1 MIDSSRGIPRI
12 MDHGDGRCGLAV
24 GGKPF
29 PVLGGE
35 LGNSAAAD
43 RHAMRELWPRLK
55 AMGLN
60 TVLLPVYWEQV
71 EPEEGRFDFSWIDG
85 DIRSA
90 RARGLKLVIL
100 WFGTWKNS
108 MSCYAPSWVKLDRD
122 RFPRVLDGKAM
133 AQDILSPHGS
143 QSMAADARAFAALMR
158 RVESRDR
165 RRDTV
170 VMVQVENEIGVI
182 PCARDHSSLA
192 EEAWNTRMDDGIKGI
207 LGWKADTWADAA
219 RGLDGAGLS
228 EVEERFSA
236 WHLARYTEGV
246 AQAGKEAYPLPMFV
260 NAALPRKGALP
271 GEYPSGGPLPHLSK
285 IWKLAAP
292 SIDMLCP
299 DFYNPDFEEWCG
311 AYGVSGNPLFI
322 PEHRADASIGAKAVY
337 AIVEKSALG
346 FSPFSI
352 ENASEKDAA
361 ILAEAY
367 AFIEEIHPRIAS
379 ARPNGGPPPRAALLD
394 SGTRESILDFEGLRV
409 RLGHEFLLPWKAA
422 EALGTWPVAAAVVIK
437 TGPLELIVAGTG
449 FFAEFSDTAGR
460 PLAILSADRGHE
472 EGGGFVSEHRL
483 NGDETHQG
491 RHVRIPTGSFWV
503 QRLRL
508 YEL

>member
-1 MIDSSRGIPRI
+1 MIDSMRGIPRI
-12 MDHGDGRCGLAV
+12 TDHGDGRYALVV

-60 TVLLPVYWEQV
+60 TVLLPVYWEQL
-71 EPEEGRFDFSWIDG
+71 EPEEGRFDFNWIDE

-90 RARGLKLVIL
+90 RAHGLKLVVL

-108 MSCYAPSWVKLDRD
+108 MSCYAPSWVKLDRE
-122 RFPRVLDGKAM
+122 RFPRVLDEKALP
-133 AQDILSPHGS
+133 QDIISPHGT
-143 QSMAADARAFAALMR
+143 QSMSADARAFAALMR
-158 RVESRDR
+158 RIKARDG

-170 VMVQVENEIGVI
+170 VMVQVENEMGII

-192 EEAWNTRMDDGIKGI
+192 ESAWSARIDDGVREI
-207 LGWKADTWADAA
+207 LGWKADSWADAA
-219 RGLDGAGLS
+219 RDLSGAALLA
-228 EVEERFSA
+228 VEELFSA
-236 WHLARYTEGV
+236 WHLACYAEGV
-246 AQAGKEAYPLPMFV
+246 AKAGKEAYPLPMFV

-271 GEYPSGGPLPHLSK
+271 GEFPSGGPLPHLLNV
-285 IWKLAAP
+285 WKLAAP

-299 DFYNPDFEEWCG
+299 DFYNPDFEAWCG
-311 AYGVSGNPLFI
+311 AYGVHGNPLFI
-322 PEHRADASIGAKAVY
+322 PEHRTDASIGAKAIY
-337 AIVEKSALG
+337 AFVEKSALG

-352 ENASEKDAA
+352 ENASEKDVAL
-361 ILAEAY
+361 LAEAY
-367 AFIEEIHPRIAS
+367 SLIEEIHPLIARAHS
-379 ARPNGGPPPRAALLD
+379 HGEPRPRAALLD
-394 SGTRESILDFEGLRV
+394 SGIRESALDFEGLRV
-409 RLGHEFLLPWKAA
+409 RVGHEFLLPWKAA
-422 EALGTWPVAAAVVIK
+422 EALGTWPVAAAAVIR
-437 TGPLELIVAGTG
+437 TGPLEFLIAGTG
-449 FFAEFSDTAGR
+449 FFAEFSDKAGR
-460 PLAILSADRGHE
+460 PLAILSAERGHE
-472 EGGGFVSEHRL
+472 KGGGFVSEQLL

-491 RHVRIPTGSFWV
+491 RHVRIPAGSFWI